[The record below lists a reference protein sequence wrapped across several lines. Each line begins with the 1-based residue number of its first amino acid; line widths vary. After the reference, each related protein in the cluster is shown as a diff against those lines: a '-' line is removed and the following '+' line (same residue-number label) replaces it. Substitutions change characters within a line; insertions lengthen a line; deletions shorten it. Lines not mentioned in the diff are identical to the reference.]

1 MRDKYG
7 INRVLKTVTTLHR
20 YHRHLD
26 VGSTRVD
33 FGARGPKTSGNSY
46 PSVGAR
52 IACERDGYGRAGDD
66 RPSPRGFGDFAE
78 FCEALS

>member
-7 INRVLKTVTTLHR
+7 INRVLKTVTTLHP

-46 PSVGAR
+46 PSVGADR
-52 IACERDGYGRAGDD
+52 MRTDGYGRAGDD